1 MVAIEYPVSSP
12 AFSRVRFNF
21 AGYLLI
27 LAGAAAAAAA
37 VAVPLQADAA
47 EGVRLAVQLT
57 GRLAALLF
65 FVVLVA
71 GPLTRFFPSEIAQS
85 LLRSRRQ
92 LGLTFAV
99 AYFAHLVALLIPWL
113 FRNQNLE
120 QTTAA
125 YCGMSGIVLSAMV
138 LISTDGAVRTLG
150 LRAWST
156 LHRCALYF
164 FWVNFTLVF
173 LAHFYG
179 PSRPDGFAVYGLG
192 LMIGAL
198 LLRFGDSLIH
208 RPNSRLAGSAGQP

>member
-37 VAVPLQADAA
+37 VAVPLQAD
-47 EGVRLAVQLT
+47 GDQGLRLAVQLT

-65 FVVLVA
+65 FAVLVA
-71 GPLTRFFPSEIAQS
+71 GPLARFFPGEIVQS
-85 LLRSRRQ
+85 LLRNRRQ

-125 YCGMSGIVLSAMV
+125 YCGMSGIVLASMV
-138 LISTDGAVRTLG
+138 LTSNDRAVQTLG
-150 LRAWST
+150 FRAWST

-164 FWVNFTLVF
+164 FWANFTLVY

-179 PSRPDGFAVYGLG
+179 PSRPDGYAVYGLG

-198 LLRFGDSLIH
+198 LLRFGDALIH
-208 RPNSRLAGSAGQP
+208 RPTSRLAGSAGPS